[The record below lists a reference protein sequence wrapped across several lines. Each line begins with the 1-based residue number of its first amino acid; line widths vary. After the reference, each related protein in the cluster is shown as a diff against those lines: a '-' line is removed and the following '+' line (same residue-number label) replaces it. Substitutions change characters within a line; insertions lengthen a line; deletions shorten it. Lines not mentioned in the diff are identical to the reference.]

1 MRAFLDTSVLFAA
14 VLSSLGGS
22 RKVLQL
28 GEAGV
33 ISLWVGP
40 RVLAEAHSVVQRKDP
55 TSLSDLALLL
65 EASKVQIGP
74 KPGRGFL
81 EMGGAVTEYAAD
93 VHILAEALA
102 AQADYFVTLDRKH
115 FLENPRT
122 STLPFLLGTP
132 GDLLVHLRKGLVEEE

>member
-14 VLSSLGGS
+14 VLSPLGGS

-33 ISLWVGP
+33 ISLWVGS

-55 TSLSDLALLL
+55 AALPDLALLL
-65 EASKVQIGP
+65 EASNVQIGP
-74 KPGRGFL
+74 KPERPFLDVGR
-81 EMGGAVTEYAAD
+81 AVTEYAAD
-93 VHILAEALA
+93 AYILAEALA

-122 STLPFLLGTP
+122 STLPFLLGTA
-132 GDLLVHLRKGLVEEE
+132 GDLLAHLRKTLAEEE